1 MIIRRSD
8 LQKIFEH
15 CEREYPN
22 EACGIL
28 SGSGNRVDTVYSLSN
43 ENPSPAFYRIDSKDH
58 FRVIREMREAG
69 KELIGIYHSHT
80 GSPAYPS
87 PTDVTL
93 AYYPEAV
100 YVIVSLMD
108 RKNPDVKGYI
118 ICEDTITE
126 VPMNILQDER

>member
-1 MIIRRSD
+1 MLNIRRLD
-8 LQKIFEH
+8 LQKIVEH
-15 CEREYPN
+15 CKSEYPN
-22 EACGIL
+22 EACGLL
-28 SGSGNRVDTVYSLSN
+28 SGGDNKVDTVYSLSN
-43 ENPSPAFYRIDSKDH
+43 ENPSPTFYRIDSKEH

-87 PTDVTL
+87 STDVTL

-108 RKNPDVKGYI
+108 RKNPDIKGYI
-118 ICEDTITE
+118 ICEDAITE
-126 VPMNILQDER
+126 VPLNIL

>member
-1 MIIRRSD
+1 MLTITKSD
-8 LQKIFEH
+8 LQKILEH
-15 CEREYPN
+15 CRREHPN

-28 SGSGNRVDTVYSLSN
+28 AGTGGRVERVYSLAS
-43 ENPSPAFYRIDSKDH
+43 EVPSPSFYRIDSKEH

-69 KELIGIYHSHT
+69 KVLIGIYHSHT

-87 PTDVTL
+87 STDVEL

-108 RKNPDVKGYI
+108 AARPQVKGFT
-118 ICEDTITE
+118 ICEREITE
-126 VPMNILQDER
+126 VPLSITS

>member
-1 MIIRRSD
+1 MLILKQSD
-8 LQKIFEH
+8 LQKIIEH
-15 CEREYPN
+15 CDREYPN

-28 SGSGNRVDTVYSLSN
+28 AGSGSRVDTVYSLLN
-43 ENPSPAFYRIDSKDH
+43 EKPSPAFYRIDSKEH
-58 FRVIREMREAG
+58 FRVIREMREAC

-87 PTDVTL
+87 STDVEL

-108 RKNPDVKGYI
+108 RKNPLVKGYL
-118 ICEDTITE
+118 ICEEKITE
-126 VPMNILQDER
+126 VPLSIVP

>member
-1 MIIRRSD
+1 
-8 LQKIFEH
+8 
-15 CEREYPN
+15 
-22 EACGIL
+22 
-28 SGSGNRVDTVYSLSN
+28 
-43 ENPSPAFYRIDSKDH
+43 
-58 FRVIREMREAG
+58 MREAG

-100 YVIVSLMD
+100 YVIVSLMN

-118 ICEDTITE
+118 ICEDAITE
-126 VPMNILQDER
+126 VPMNIL